1 MKTKQGDNVNFEE
14 LGVQIKALPLPLVT
28 TTREDKGIG
37 IFLKCTRE
45 S

>member
-1 MKTKQGDNVNFEE
+1 MKTQRVDNVDFEE

-28 TTREDKGIG
+28 TTREDKGIV
-37 IFLKCTRE
+37 IFLTCTRE